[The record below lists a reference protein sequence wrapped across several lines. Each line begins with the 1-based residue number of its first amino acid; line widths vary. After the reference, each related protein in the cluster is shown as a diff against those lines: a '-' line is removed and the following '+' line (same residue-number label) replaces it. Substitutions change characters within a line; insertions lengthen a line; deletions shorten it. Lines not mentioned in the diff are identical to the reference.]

1 MENVMRIIERGQG
14 RIVGWRDPDEQ
25 REWVRRNKTRELVNK
40 QMDLKEAIA
49 RHVQDGDYIAL
60 GGFGH
65 VRAPMAAVYE
75 IVRQRKKNLTLACKT
90 GVHDS
95 DILIGSGCIS
105 HVEVAYAF
113 AEELRGLC
121 PASRRM
127 VESGKCKVVA
137 EISNAAFQ
145 WRFLAGMMGIPFMP
159 TRNLMG
165 TDTFRDSSAIVIE
178 DPFTNKPI
186 CLVPSCNPDV
196 VILHVYRSDIYG
208 NCQIDGTLVE
218 DFELARAGRRI
229 IITTEEII
237 STDKIR
243 DKPWN
248 TMVPY
253 FLVDAVVEVPYG
265 GHPGTMP
272 YRYYFDE
279 EHIGE
284 WLEVSRSEEGTKEY
298 FKKYVFSV
306 ATHEDYLELVGGLK
320 KMHYLKKLED
330 MRVPLTAPWLKK

>member
-1 MENVMRIIERGQG
+1 
-14 RIVGWRDPDEQ
+14 
-25 REWVRRNKTRELVNK
+25 
-40 QMDLKEAIA
+40 
-49 RHVQDGDYIAL
+49 
-60 GGFGH
+60 
-65 VRAPMAAVYE
+65 
-75 IVRQRKKNLTLACKT
+75 
-90 GVHDS
+90 
-95 DILIGSGCIS
+95 
-105 HVEVAYAF
+105 
-113 AEELRGLC
+113 
-121 PASRRM
+121 
-127 VESGKCKVVA
+127 
-137 EISNAAFQ
+137 
-145 WRFLAGMMGIPFMP
+145 
-159 TRNLMG
+159 MG
-165 TDTFRDSSAIVIE
+165 TDTFRDSSSIVVQ
-178 DPFTNKPI
+178 DPFTTKPI

-306 ATHEDYLELVGGLK
+306 ANHEDYLELVGGLK